1 MSACFDNKEKGAF
14 PMLGLAKSSIWLFI
28 TIPVCRDMNWGK
40 AFLGEKKKNAGNFS
54 LSYREKLEE
63 VSAL

>member
-1 MSACFDNKEKGAF
+1 MF
-14 PMLGLAKSSIWLFI
+14 GLAKSSIWLFI